1 VKILHVIPTL
11 NKGGAERIA
20 LDSCIELQRQGHTV
34 KLVTLHPN
42 NHYAF
47 LTAHLDYNVIQ
58 TNVQLSLLRKNRV
71 DVSALQ
77 QIITDFQPDV
87 IHSHLFEAEI
97 NLAFCVLPPHTK
109 RALHFHDNMIQMHS
123 FSAQLLFNKRKLA
136 NFYERKLVL
145 ANLPK
150 NTAAI
155 GISDNSF
162 QFVSASLP
170 NKITKYKLLN
180 AIDLHRFYPS
190 EEESVAEG
198 LVMIGSLTTLKGQE
212 LAIRTCA
219 ELQRRGCSI
228 PLHLIGS
235 GKQLTSL
242 IELSKKLD
250 VAQLVI
256 FHGILDD
263 PETLLKRV
271 RIYIHTSHSEAFG
284 LVLIEAM
291 ACGLPVVCT
300 DGKGNRD
307 LIIEGENGFIV
318 WERDPILLADKIQFL
333 LENEAERQRMGVVA
347 HRFAQDFGME
357 NYVKKLVEVYQSN

>member
-11 NKGGAERIA
+11 NKGGSERIA
-20 LDSCIELQRQGHTV
+20 LDTCIELQRQGHTV

-42 NHYAF
+42 NHYVF
-47 LTAHLDYNVIQ
+47 LTADLDCHVVQ
-58 TNVQLSLLRKNRV
+58 TAVQLSLLRKNRV

-77 QIITDFQPDV
+77 DIITDFQPDV

-97 NLAFCVLPPHTK
+97 NLAFCALPHHTK
-109 RALHFHDNMIQMHS
+109 RVLHFHDNMVQMHS
-123 FSAQLLFNKRKLA
+123 FSVQLFFNKRKLA

-150 NTAAI
+150 KTTAI

-170 NKITKYKLLN
+170 NRIAKFKLLN

-190 EEESVAEG
+190 EEKSGEQG

-235 GKQLTSL
+235 GIQHSSL
-242 IELSKKLD
+242 KELSKKLG
-250 VAQLVI
+250 VGQLVV
-256 FHGILDD
+256 FHGILDH
-263 PETLLKRV
+263 PEKLLKHLQ
-271 RIYIHTSHSEAFG
+271 IYIHTSHSEAFG

-307 LIIEGENGFIV
+307 LIMEGENGFMV
-318 WERDPILLADKIQFL
+318 WERNPELIADKIQFL
-333 LENEAERQRMGVVA
+333 LENEEVRVRMGAKA